1 MDMVVAGFSRSTLWC
16 SQIGD
21 YPKGSFRQ
29 FWRNMHLTPSRFW
42 ATLLENEIFF
52 IIGHLR
58 KFLVMAIEKI
68 KKWNLHF
75 WIFHS

>member
-1 MDMVVAGFSRSTLWC
+1 MDMMMVAGFSRSTLWC

-29 FWRNMHLTPSRFW
+29 IWRNMNVTTPSRFW

-52 IIGHLR
+52 I
-58 KFLVMAIEKI
+58 LVI
-68 KKWNLHF
+68 
-75 WIFHS
+75 